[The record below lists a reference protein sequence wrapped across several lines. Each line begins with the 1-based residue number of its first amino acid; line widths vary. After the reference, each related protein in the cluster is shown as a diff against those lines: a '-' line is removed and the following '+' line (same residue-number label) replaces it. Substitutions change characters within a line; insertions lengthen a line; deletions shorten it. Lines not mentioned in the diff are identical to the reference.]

1 MTDAGW
7 FRDDTQIVLAKEE
20 FDGHRDAL
28 EEEFVVTVAVESDTV
43 RIIGSP
49 VVIPE
54 VNDWLSSRG
63 ISTK

>member
-7 FRDDTQIVLAKEE
+7 FCDDTQIVLAKEE
-20 FDGHRDAL
+20 LDGHCDAL
-28 EEEFVVTVAVESDTV
+28 KEEFVVTVAVESDTV

-54 VNDWLSSRG
+54 VNGWLSSRG